1 MKNLTRL
8 NLVWLLCALTPLSMA
23 SPDELNLEQ
32 LDLLEESILEP
43 KSQKPAFDSQLF
55 VLDLPARWTLTERN
69 NTSFVFRPTDGRDAT
84 LLIRVQKIPLGT
96 RPKHVWL
103 QEKDSRYKRYPRFS
117 VVGPTLDLELN
128 GHASSRILA
137 SYFYQGNQQY
147 PRTIE
152 TTYVVRENEVFI
164 LELDCFTA
172 HASRVTRD
180 ASTMYQSFIPRP
192 SAQQRTRQR
201 PVDNVPY

>member
-1 MKNLTRL
+1 MLRL
-8 NLVWLLCALTPLSMA
+8 LHLSLIALVWIFPQATGAEPEELSL
-23 SPDELNLEQ
+23 DQ

-43 KSQKPAFDSQLF
+43 KAKPAFQSQLF
-55 VLDLPARWTLTERN
+55 TFDLPPRWALTERN
-69 NTSFVFRPTDGRDAT
+69 DTSFVFRPTDGRDAT
-84 LLIRVQKIPLGT
+84 MLIRVQNIPLGT

-103 QEKDSRYKRYPRFS
+103 QEKERRYKRYPRFS
-117 VVGPTLDLELN
+117 VVGPVLEMDLGGN
-128 GHASSRILA
+128 PSARILA
-137 SYFYQGNQQY
+137 SYYYQGNQQY

-152 TTYVVRENEVFI
+152 TTYLVKNNEVFI

-172 HASRVTRD
+172 HASRLSRD

-192 SAQQRTRQR
+192 SSTERTRQR

>member
-1 MKNLTRL
+1 MTLTFGL
-8 NLVWLLCALTPLSMA
+8 GIFLPVASQGNSEDLSL
-23 SPDELNLEQ
+23 DQ
-32 LDLLEESILEP
+32 LDLFEESILEP
-43 KSQKPAFDSQLF
+43 KTRPLFESQLF
-55 VLDLPARWTLTERN
+55 ELNLPPRWALVQR
-69 NTSFVFRPTDGRDAT
+69 SDRQFLFKPTDGRDAT
-84 LLIRVQKIPLGT
+84 LLIRLENIPMGT

-103 QEKDSRYKRYPRFS
+103 QERERRYKRYPRFS
-117 VVGPTLDLELN
+117 VVGPALELTL
-128 GHASSRILA
+128 GGFPAARILA
-137 SYFYQGNQQY
+137 SYFFQGNQAY

-172 HASRVTRD
+172 QASRLAKD

-192 SAQQRTRQR
+192 SAAQRTRRR

>member
-1 MKNLTRL
+1 MKRILMTLTFGFGIFFSVTSQG
-8 NLVWLLCALTPLSMA
+8 NSEDLSL
-23 SPDELNLEQ
+23 DK
-32 LDLLEESILEP
+32 LDLFEESILEP
-43 KSQKPAFDSQLF
+43 KTRPLFESQLF
-55 VLDLPARWTLTERN
+55 ELNLPPRWALVQR
-69 NTSFVFRPTDGRDAT
+69 SDRQFLFKPTDGRDAT
-84 LLIRVQKIPLGT
+84 LLIRLENIPMGT

-103 QEKDSRYKRYPRFS
+103 QERERRYKRYPRFS
-117 VVGPTLDLELN
+117 VVGPALELTL
-128 GHASSRILA
+128 GGFPAARILA
-137 SYFYQGNQQY
+137 SYFFQGNQAY

-172 HASRVTRD
+172 QASRLAKD

-192 SAQQRTRQR
+192 SAAQRTRRR

>member
-1 MKNLTRL
+1 MMILLRL
-8 NLVWLLCALTPLSMA
+8 SLIGYIGLWSALTFANPDDLSL
-23 SPDELNLEQ
+23 DQ

-43 KSQKPAFDSQLF
+43 KAKPLFQSQLF
-55 VLDLPARWTLTERN
+55 VFDLPSRWALTERN
-69 NTSFVFRPTDGRDAT
+69 DTSFVFRPTDGRDAT
-84 LLIRVQKIPLGT
+84 LLIRVQPIPHGT

-103 QEKDSRYKRYPRFS
+103 QEKERRYKRYPRFS
-117 VVGPTLDLELN
+117 AVGPPLEFEL
-128 GHASSRILA
+128 GGQPAARILA
-137 SYFYQGNQQY
+137 SYYYQGNQQY

-152 TTYVVRENEVFI
+152 ATSVVRNNEVFI

-172 HASRVTRD
+172 QASRISKD

-192 SAQQRTRQR
+192 TSEHRSRQR

>member
-1 MKNLTRL
+1 MKRILMTLIFGFGIVLPVTSQGN
-8 NLVWLLCALTPLSMA
+8 PEDLSL
-23 SPDELNLEQ
+23 DQ
-32 LDLLEESILEP
+32 LDLFEESILEP
-43 KSQKPAFDSQLF
+43 KTRPLFESQLF
-55 VLDLPARWTLTERN
+55 ELNLPPRWALVQR
-69 NTSFVFRPTDGRDAT
+69 SDRQFLFKPTDGRDAT
-84 LLIRVQKIPLGT
+84 LLIRLENIPMGT

-103 QEKDSRYKRYPRFS
+103 QERERRYKRYPRFS
-117 VVGPTLDLELN
+117 VVGPALELTL
-128 GHASSRILA
+128 GGFPAARILA
-137 SYFYQGNQQY
+137 SYFFQGNQAY

-172 HASRVTRD
+172 QASRLAKD

-192 SAQQRTRQR
+192 SAAQRSRRR

>member
-1 MKNLTRL
+1 MH
-8 NLVWLLCALTPLSMA
+8 
-23 SPDELNLEQ
+23 PDDADLWVRHFSSSDQPGNSEDPSLDQ
-32 LDLLEESILEP
+32 LDLFEESILEP
-43 KSQKPAFDSQLF
+43 KTRPLFESQLF
-55 VLDLPARWTLTERN
+55 ELNLPPRWALVQR
-69 NTSFVFRPTDGRDAT
+69 SDRQFLFKPTDGRDAT
-84 LLIRVQKIPLGT
+84 LLIRLENIPMGT

-103 QEKDSRYKRYPRFS
+103 QERERRYKRYPRFS
-117 VVGPTLDLELN
+117 VVGPALELTL
-128 GHASSRILA
+128 GGFPAARILA
-137 SYFYQGNQQY
+137 SYFFQGNQAY

-172 HASRVTRD
+172 QASRLAKD

-192 SAQQRTRQR
+192 SAAQRTRRR